1 MNNPSLNKPSF
12 IALQQA
18 SQWYAQLCDRE
29 PGDEHYHH
37 WQRWMDESEEHRHAW
52 EFVLTVSQRFQPL
65 RGDGQQPALD
75 TLLHKP
81 ASMTRRRALKL
92 AALLSTGTL
101 LSWLTYRHT
110 PLKDSLLAMT
120 ADHHS
125 AVGEIKS
132 LTLPDNTRLW
142 LNTAS
147 AIDILYSDQRREIAL
162 LTGDILIETAADAR
176 PFFVTTAQ
184 GRMQALGTR
193 FSVAQ
198 EPEATTLTVYQHA
211 VDASARYASAARRVN
226 AGYHLRFN
234 ADGQG
239 NILPKS
245 AERCRLVTR
254 QATGGQHAAGR
265 GCGAAVSLSSWLSG
279 VPTRDCRFTRD
290 GHLPLNRY
298 RHGAEHAGASLPGPH
313 PSPFSVVGDRRT
325 ALISSA

>member
-1 MNNPSLNKPSF
+1 MNKPSF
-12 IALQQA
+12 IALQEA

-147 AIDILYSDQRREIAL
+147 AIDIRYSDQRREIAL
-162 LTGDILIETAADAR
+162 LAGDILIETATDAR

-211 VDASARYASAARRVN
+211 VDASAKYASAARRVN

-239 NILPKS
+239 NILPNQQNDDDWS
-245 AERCRLVTR
+245 HGRL
-254 QATGGQHAAGR
+254 QADNMPLGEVVAQ
-265 GCGAAVSLSSWLSG
+265 LS
-279 VPTRDCRFTRD
+279 
-290 GHLPLNRY
+290 RY
-298 RHGAEHAGASLPGPH
+298 RHGYLACQPAIADLRVMGTFPLTDTDMALNMLEQAFPVRIH
-313 PSPFSVVGDRRT
+313 RRFPWWVT
-325 ALISSA
+325 VEPR

>member
-1 MNNPSLNKPSF
+1 MNKPSF

-29 PGDEHYHH
+29 PDDEHYHH

-52 EFVLTVSQRFQPL
+52 EYVQTVSQRFQPL
-65 RGDGQQPALD
+65 RGDGQQPALN
-75 TLLHKP
+75 TLLHQP
-81 ASMTRRRALKL
+81 APMTRRRALKL
-92 AALLSTGTL
+92 AALLSTGSL

-125 AVGEIKS
+125 AVGEIKP

-147 AIDILYSDQRREIAL
+147 AIDIRYSDQRREIAL

-184 GRMQALGTR
+184 GRLQALGTR

-198 EPEATTLTVYQHA
+198 EPDATTLTVYQHA
-211 VDASARYASAARRVN
+211 VEVSAKYASAARRVN

-239 NILPKS
+239 DILPNQQNDADWS
-245 AERCRLVTR
+245 HGVL
-254 QATGGQHAAGR
+254 QADNMPLGE
-265 GCGAAVSLSSWLSG
+265 VVEKLS
-279 VPTRDCRFTRD
+279 
-290 GHLPLNRY
+290 RY
-298 RHGAEHAGASLPGPH
+298 RHGYLACQPAIADLRVMGTFPLTDTDMALNMLAQAFP
-313 PSPFSVVGDRRT
+313 VRIQRRFPWWVT
-325 ALISSA
+325 VEPR

>member
-12 IALQQA
+12 IALQEA

-147 AIDILYSDQRREIAL
+147 AIDIRYSDQRREIAL
-162 LTGDILIETAADAR
+162 LAGDILIETAADAR

-211 VDASARYASAARRVN
+211 VDASAKYASAARQVN

-239 NILPKS
+239 NILPNQQNDADWS
-245 AERCRLVTR
+245 HGRL
-254 QATGGQHAAGR
+254 QADNMPLGEVVAQ
-265 GCGAAVSLSSWLSG
+265 LS
-279 VPTRDCRFTRD
+279 
-290 GHLPLNRY
+290 RY
-298 RHGAEHAGASLPGPH
+298 RHGYLACQPAIADLRVMGTFPLTDTDMALNMLAQAFPVRIH
-313 PSPFSVVGDRRT
+313 RRFPWWVT
-325 ALISSA
+325 VEPR

>member
-147 AIDILYSDQRREIAL
+147 AIDIRYSDQRREIAL
-162 LTGDILIETAADAR
+162 LAGDILIETAADAR

-211 VDASARYASAARRVN
+211 VDANAKYASAARRVN

-239 NILPKS
+239 NILPNQQNDADWS
-245 AERCRLVTR
+245 HGRL
-254 QATGGQHAAGR
+254 QADNMPLGEVVAQ
-265 GCGAAVSLSSWLSG
+265 LS
-279 VPTRDCRFTRD
+279 
-290 GHLPLNRY
+290 RY
-298 RHGAEHAGASLPGPH
+298 RHGYLACQPAIADLRVMGTFPLTDTDMALNMLEQAFPVRIH
-313 PSPFSVVGDRRT
+313 RRFPWWVT
-325 ALISSA
+325 VEPR

>member
-147 AIDILYSDQRREIAL
+147 AIDIRYSDQRREIAL

-198 EPEATTLTVYQHA
+198 ESEATTLTVYQHA
-211 VDASARYASAARRVN
+211 VDANAKYASAARRVN

-239 NILPKS
+239 NILPNQQNDADWS
-245 AERCRLVTR
+245 HGRL
-254 QATGGQHAAGR
+254 QADNMPLGEVVAQ
-265 GCGAAVSLSSWLSG
+265 LS
-279 VPTRDCRFTRD
+279 
-290 GHLPLNRY
+290 RY
-298 RHGAEHAGASLPGPH
+298 RHGYLACQPAIADLRVMGTFPLTDTDMALNMLAQAFPVRIH
-313 PSPFSVVGDRRT
+313 RRFPWWVT
-325 ALISSA
+325 VEPR

>member
-147 AIDILYSDQRREIAL
+147 AIDIRYSDQRREIAL
-162 LTGDILIETAADAR
+162 LAGDILIETATDAR

-239 NILPKS
+239 SILPNQQNDADWS
-245 AERCRLVTR
+245 HGRL
-254 QATGGQHAAGR
+254 QADNMPLGEVVAQ
-265 GCGAAVSLSSWLSG
+265 LS
-279 VPTRDCRFTRD
+279 
-290 GHLPLNRY
+290 RY
-298 RHGAEHAGASLPGPH
+298 RHGYLACQPAIADLRVMGTFPLTDTDMALNMLAQAFPVRIH
-313 PSPFSVVGDRRT
+313 RRFPWWVT
-325 ALISSA
+325 VEPR

>member
-12 IALQQA
+12 IALQEA

-147 AIDILYSDQRREIAL
+147 AIDIRYSDQRREIAL
-162 LTGDILIETAADAR
+162 LAGDILIETATDAR

-211 VDASARYASAARRVN
+211 VDASAKYASAARRVN

-239 NILPKS
+239 NILPNQQNDDDWS
-245 AERCRLVTR
+245 HGRL
-254 QATGGQHAAGR
+254 QADNMPLGEVVAQ
-265 GCGAAVSLSSWLSG
+265 LS
-279 VPTRDCRFTRD
+279 
-290 GHLPLNRY
+290 RY
-298 RHGAEHAGASLPGPH
+298 RHGYLACQPAIADLRVMGTFPLTDTDMALNMLEQAFPVRIH
-313 PSPFSVVGDRRT
+313 RRFPWWVT
-325 ALISSA
+325 VEPR

>member
-1 MNNPSLNKPSF
+1 MNNPGRNKPSF

-52 EFVLTVSQRFQPL
+52 EYVLTVSQRFQPL
-65 RGDGQQPALD
+65 RGDGQQPALN
-75 TLLHKP
+75 TLLHQP
-81 ASMTRRRALKL
+81 APMTRRRALKL
-92 AALLSTGTL
+92 AALLSTGSL

-110 PLKDSLLAMT
+110 PLKSSLLAMT

-147 AIDILYSDQRREIAL
+147 AIDIRYSDQRREIAL
-162 LTGDILIETAADAR
+162 LAGDILIDTAADAR

-184 GRMQALGTR
+184 GRLQALGTR

-198 EPEATTLTVYQHA
+198 ASDTTTLTVYQHA

-239 NILPKS
+239 DIVPNQQNDADWSHGVL
-245 AERCRLVTR
+245 
-254 QATGGQHAAGR
+254 QADNMPLGEVVAQ
-265 GCGAAVSLSSWLSG
+265 LS
-279 VPTRDCRFTRD
+279 
-290 GHLPLNRY
+290 RY
-298 RHGAEHAGASLPGPH
+298 RHGYLACQPAIADLRVMGTFPLT
-313 PSPFSVVGDRRT
+313 DT
-325 ALISSA
+325 DMALNMLAQAFPVRIHQRFPWWVTVEAR

>member
-147 AIDILYSDQRREIAL
+147 AIDIRYSDQRREIAL
-162 LTGDILIETAADAR
+162 LAGDILIETAADAR

-193 FSVAQ
+193 FSVTQ

-211 VDASARYASAARRVN
+211 VDASAKYASAARRVN
-226 AGYHLRFN
+226 SGYHLRFN

-239 NILPKS
+239 NILPNQQNDADWS
-245 AERCRLVTR
+245 HGRL
-254 QATGGQHAAGR
+254 QADNMPLGEVVAQ
-265 GCGAAVSLSSWLSG
+265 LS
-279 VPTRDCRFTRD
+279 
-290 GHLPLNRY
+290 RY
-298 RHGAEHAGASLPGPH
+298 RHGYLACQPAIADLRVMGTFPLTDTDMALNMLAQAFPVRIH
-313 PSPFSVVGDRRT
+313 RRFPWWVT
-325 ALISSA
+325 VEPR

>member
-239 NILPKS
+239 NILPNQQNDADWS
-245 AERCRLVTR
+245 HGRL
-254 QATGGQHAAGR
+254 QADNMPLGEVVAQ
-265 GCGAAVSLSSWLSG
+265 LS
-279 VPTRDCRFTRD
+279 
-290 GHLPLNRY
+290 RY
-298 RHGAEHAGASLPGPH
+298 RHGYLACQPAIADLRVMGTFPLTDTDMALNMLAQAFPVRIH
-313 PSPFSVVGDRRT
+313 RRFPWWVT
-325 ALISSA
+325 VEPR

>member
-65 RGDGQQPALD
+65 RGDGKQPALD

-239 NILPKS
+239 NILPNQQNDADWS
-245 AERCRLVTR
+245 HGRL
-254 QATGGQHAAGR
+254 QADNMPLGEVVAQ
-265 GCGAAVSLSSWLSG
+265 LS
-279 VPTRDCRFTRD
+279 
-290 GHLPLNRY
+290 RY
-298 RHGAEHAGASLPGPH
+298 RHGYLACQPAIADLRVMGTFPLTDTDMALNMLAQAFPVRIH
-313 PSPFSVVGDRRT
+313 RRFPWWVT
-325 ALISSA
+325 VEPR

>member
-12 IALQQA
+12 IALQEA

-147 AIDILYSDQRREIAL
+147 AIDIRYSDQRREIAL
-162 LTGDILIETAADAR
+162 LAGDILIETAADER

-239 NILPKS
+239 NILPNQQNDADWS
-245 AERCRLVTR
+245 HGRL
-254 QATGGQHAAGR
+254 QADNMPLGEVVAQ
-265 GCGAAVSLSSWLSG
+265 LS
-279 VPTRDCRFTRD
+279 
-290 GHLPLNRY
+290 RY
-298 RHGAEHAGASLPGPH
+298 RHGYLACQPAIADLRVMGTFPLTDTDMALNMLEQAFPVRIH
-313 PSPFSVVGDRRT
+313 RRFPWWVT
-325 ALISSA
+325 VEPR

>member
-1 MNNPSLNKPSF
+1 MNKPSF

-29 PGDEHYHH
+29 PNDEHYRH
-37 WQRWMDESEEHRHAW
+37 WQRWLDESEEHRQAW
-52 EFVLTVSQRFQPL
+52 EYVQTVSQRFQPL
-65 RGDGQQPALD
+65 RGDSQQPALN
-75 TLLHKP
+75 TLLHKSAP
-81 ASMTRRRALKL
+81 MTRRRALKL
-92 AALLSTGTL
+92 TALLSTGSL

-110 PLKDSLLAMT
+110 PLKGSLLAMT

-147 AIDILYSDQRREIAL
+147 AIDIRYSDQRREIAL
-162 LTGDILIETAADAR
+162 LAGDILIDTAADAR

-184 GRMQALGTR
+184 GRLQALGTR

-198 EPEATTLTVYQHA
+198 EPDVTTLTVYQHA
-211 VDASARYASAARRVN
+211 VDVSAKYATAARRVS

-239 NILPKS
+239 NIVPNPQNDADWSHGVL
-245 AERCRLVTR
+245 
-254 QATGGQHAAGR
+254 QADNMPLGDVVAQ
-265 GCGAAVSLSSWLSG
+265 LS
-279 VPTRDCRFTRD
+279 
-290 GHLPLNRY
+290 RY
-298 RHGAEHAGASLPGPH
+298 RHGYLACQPAIADLRVMGTFPLTDTDMALNMLAQAFP
-313 PSPFSVVGDRRT
+313 VRIQRRFPWWVT
-325 ALISSA
+325 VEPR

>member
-12 IALQQA
+12 IALQEA

-147 AIDILYSDQRREIAL
+147 AIDIRYSDQRREIAL
-162 LTGDILIETAADAR
+162 LAGDILIETATDAR

-211 VDASARYASAARRVN
+211 VDANAKYASAARRVN

-239 NILPKS
+239 NILPNQQNDADWS
-245 AERCRLVTR
+245 HGRL
-254 QATGGQHAAGR
+254 QAGNMPLGEVVAQ
-265 GCGAAVSLSSWLSG
+265 LS
-279 VPTRDCRFTRD
+279 
-290 GHLPLNRY
+290 RY
-298 RHGAEHAGASLPGPH
+298 RHGYLACQPAIADLRVMGTFPLTDTDMALNMLEQAFPVRIH
-313 PSPFSVVGDRRT
+313 RRFPWWVT
-325 ALISSA
+325 VEPR

>member
-1 MNNPSLNKPSF
+1 MNKPSLNKPSF

-18 SQWYAQLCDRE
+18 SEWYAQLCDRE
-29 PGDEHYHH
+29 PDDEHYRH
-37 WQRWMDESEEHRHAW
+37 WQRWMEESEEHHRAW
-52 EFVLTVSQRFQPL
+52 EYVQTVSQRFQPL
-65 RGDGQQPALD
+65 RGDGQQPALN

-81 ASMTRRRALKL
+81 ESMARRRALKL
-92 AALLSTGTL
+92 AALLSTGSL

-110 PLKDSLLAMT
+110 PLKGSLLAMT

-147 AIDILYSDQRREIAL
+147 AIDIRYSNQRREIAL
-162 LTGDILIETAADAR
+162 LAGDILIDTAADAR

-184 GRMQALGTR
+184 GRLQALGTR

-198 EPEATTLTVYQHA
+198 ESNATTLTVYQHA
-211 VDASARYASAARRVN
+211 VDVSAKYASAARRVN

-239 NILPKS
+239 DIVPNQQNDADWSHGVL
-245 AERCRLVTR
+245 
-254 QATGGQHAAGR
+254 QADNMPLGEVVAQ
-265 GCGAAVSLSSWLSG
+265 LS
-279 VPTRDCRFTRD
+279 
-290 GHLPLNRY
+290 RY
-298 RHGAEHAGASLPGPH
+298 RHGYLACQPAIADLRVMGTFPLT
-313 PSPFSVVGDRRT
+313 DT
-325 ALISSA
+325 DMALNMLAQAFPVRIHQRFPWWVTVEPR

>member
-120 ADHHS
+120 ANHHS

-239 NILPKS
+239 NILPNQQNDADWS
-245 AERCRLVTR
+245 HGRL
-254 QATGGQHAAGR
+254 QADNMPLGEVVAQ
-265 GCGAAVSLSSWLSG
+265 LS
-279 VPTRDCRFTRD
+279 
-290 GHLPLNRY
+290 RY
-298 RHGAEHAGASLPGPH
+298 RHGYLACQPAIADLRVMGTFPLTDTDMALNMLAQAFPVRIH
-313 PSPFSVVGDRRT
+313 RRFPWWVT
-325 ALISSA
+325 VEPR

>member
-147 AIDILYSDQRREIAL
+147 AIDIRYSDQRREIAL
-162 LTGDILIETAADAR
+162 LAGDILIETAADAR

-239 NILPKS
+239 NILPNQQNDADWS
-245 AERCRLVTR
+245 HGRL
-254 QATGGQHAAGR
+254 QADNMPLGEVVAQ
-265 GCGAAVSLSSWLSG
+265 LS
-279 VPTRDCRFTRD
+279 
-290 GHLPLNRY
+290 RY
-298 RHGAEHAGASLPGPH
+298 RHGYLACQPAIADLRVMGTFPLTDTDMALNMLEQAFPVRIH
-313 PSPFSVVGDRRT
+313 RRFPWWVT
-325 ALISSA
+325 VEPR

>member
-1 MNNPSLNKPSF
+1 MNNPSRNKPSF

-29 PGDEHYHH
+29 PGDEHYNH
-37 WQRWMDESEEHRHAW
+37 WQRWMNESEEHRHAW
-52 EFVLTVSQRFQPL
+52 EYVLTVSQRFQPL
-65 RGDGQQPALD
+65 RGDGQQPALN
-75 TLLHKP
+75 TLLHQP
-81 ASMTRRRALKL
+81 APMTRRRALKL
-92 AALLSTGTL
+92 AALLSTGSL

-110 PLKDSLLAMT
+110 PLKSSLLAMT

-132 LTLPDNTRLW
+132 LTLPDNTQLW

-147 AIDILYSDQRREIAL
+147 AIDIRYSDQRREIAL
-162 LTGDILIETAADAR
+162 LAGDILIDTAADAR

-184 GRMQALGTR
+184 GRLQALGTR

-198 EPEATTLTVYQHA
+198 ASDTTTLTVYQHA

-239 NILPKS
+239 DIVPNQQNDADWSHGVLQADNMPLG
-245 AERCRLVTR
+245 ELVEK
-254 QATGGQHAAGR
+254 
-265 GCGAAVSLSSWLSG
+265 LS
-279 VPTRDCRFTRD
+279 
-290 GHLPLNRY
+290 RY
-298 RHGAEHAGASLPGPH
+298 RHGYLACQPAIADLRVMGTFPLT
-313 PSPFSVVGDRRT
+313 DT
-325 ALISSA
+325 DMALNMLAQAFPVRIRQRFPWWVTVEPR

>member
-147 AIDILYSDQRREIAL
+147 AIDIRYSDQRREIAL

-211 VDASARYASAARRVN
+211 VDANAKYASAARRVN

-239 NILPKS
+239 NILPNQQNDADWS
-245 AERCRLVTR
+245 HGRL
-254 QATGGQHAAGR
+254 QADNMPLGEVVAQ
-265 GCGAAVSLSSWLSG
+265 LS
-279 VPTRDCRFTRD
+279 
-290 GHLPLNRY
+290 RY
-298 RHGAEHAGASLPGPH
+298 RHGYLACQPAIADLRVMGTFPLTDTDMALNMLAQAFPVRIH
-313 PSPFSVVGDRRT
+313 RRFPWWVT
-325 ALISSA
+325 VEPR

>member
-147 AIDILYSDQRREIAL
+147 AIDIRYSDQRREIAL

-211 VDASARYASAARRVN
+211 VDANAKYASAARRVN

-239 NILPKS
+239 NILPNQQNDADWS
-245 AERCRLVTR
+245 HGRL
-254 QATGGQHAAGR
+254 QADNMPLGEVVAQ
-265 GCGAAVSLSSWLSG
+265 LS
-279 VPTRDCRFTRD
+279 
-290 GHLPLNRY
+290 RY
-298 RHGAEHAGASLPGPH
+298 RHGYLTCQPAIADLRVMGTFPLTDTDMALNMLEQAFPVRIH
-313 PSPFSVVGDRRT
+313 RRFPWWVT
-325 ALISSA
+325 VEPR

>member
-12 IALQQA
+12 IALQEA

-147 AIDILYSDQRREIAL
+147 AIDIRYSDQRREIAL
-162 LTGDILIETAADAR
+162 LAGDILIETATDAR

-211 VDASARYASAARRVN
+211 VDASAKYASAARRVN

-239 NILPKS
+239 NILPNQQNDADWS
-245 AERCRLVTR
+245 HGRL
-254 QATGGQHAAGR
+254 QADNMPLGEVVAQ
-265 GCGAAVSLSSWLSG
+265 LS
-279 VPTRDCRFTRD
+279 
-290 GHLPLNRY
+290 RY
-298 RHGAEHAGASLPGPH
+298 RHGYLACQPAIADLRVMGTFPLTDTDMALNMLAQAFPVRIH
-313 PSPFSVVGDRRT
+313 RRFPWWVT
-325 ALISSA
+325 VEPR